1 MSSVFDASKR
11 LQNESVP
18 TSAISYHPVER
29 SVLPPL
35 PTPPSSIAVEF
46 DQIRKMTRPALILV
60 PGVFFELPVAPENLP
75 NRKRRKEE
83 EKCCDCGCN
92 GNNNCCIHCR
102 KKGFSAKRHSC
113 PFEGCSYST
122 IRKSDLKVHMR
133 IHTGEKPYKCPY
145 KDCPYAAITKS
156 VLTVHLRV
164 HTGEKP
170 LKCPFPSCTY
180 SSANHSNL
188 KVHLRTHTGER
199 PFKCPVEG
207 CGYASITSSDL
218 KKHMRIHKCSLS
230 CSRSSQLKRPPSPHK
245 SSSDATYST
254 LPVSSENWI
263 VCLYMR
269 IMSFVHEG

>member
-1 MSSVFDASKR
+1 MCFSNCRLRLRICQIGNEGKKKRSVATVDAMEITIVVS
-11 LQNESVP
+11 
-18 TSAISYHPVER
+18 IVER
-29 SVLPPL
+29 KAS
-35 PTPPSSIAVEF
+35 A
-46 DQIRKMTRPALILV
+46 Q
-60 PGVFFELPVAPENLP
+60 
-75 NRKRRKEE
+75 
-83 EKCCDCGCN
+83 N
-92 GNNNCCIHCR
+92 G
-102 KKGFSAKRHSC
+102 C

-254 LPVSSENWI
+254 LPVSSENWT

-269 IMSFVHEG
+269 IMSFVHEE